1 MKKRDIFWGVLL
13 ILAAVMIIVNKL
25 GFFTQISIFEIVAT
39 IILIGIMVKS
49 LVEVSFPGI
58 LFPAALLCIIYAE
71 PLNITQLT
79 PWPVLMTALLG
90 SIGLSMIF
98 KRHKYWNHKWSNGQ
112 YVHGGTD
119 NSCYS
124 NVVNQQDGN
133 VVNCGVSFASSMKYI
148 NATNFERA
156 NIKCNLGE
164 IKVYFDNA
172 IITSDHAD
180 IYVDVSLGSA
190 QLYVPRTWKIVSEV
204 NTSLGVMDVKN
215 RGQDVSSPVVTIRG
229 NVSLG
234 EVVLFYI

>member
-13 ILAAVMIIVNKL
+13 ILAAIMIIVNRL
-25 GFFTQISIFEIVAT
+25 GFFTQIGVFEIVAT
-39 IILIGIMVKS
+39 IVLIGIMIKS

-98 KRHKYWNHKWSNGQ
+98 KRHKYWNHNWNHEQ
-112 YVHGGTD
+112 YVHGGM
-119 NSCYS
+119 NNHFS
-124 NVVNQQDGN
+124 NVINQPDGN
-133 VVNCGVSFASSMKYI
+133 VVNCSVSFGSSMKYI

-156 NIKCNLGE
+156 NIKCSFGE
-164 IKVYFDNA
+164 MKIYFDNA
-172 IITSDHAD
+172 IITSDRAD
-180 IYVDVSLGSA
+180 IYVDVSFGSA
-190 QLYVPRTWKIVSEV
+190 QLYVPKTWKIVNEV
-204 NTSLGVMDVKN
+204 NTSLGAMDVRN
-215 RGQDVSSPVVTIRG
+215 RGIDATSPVVTIRG

-234 EVVLFYI
+234 DVEVYYI